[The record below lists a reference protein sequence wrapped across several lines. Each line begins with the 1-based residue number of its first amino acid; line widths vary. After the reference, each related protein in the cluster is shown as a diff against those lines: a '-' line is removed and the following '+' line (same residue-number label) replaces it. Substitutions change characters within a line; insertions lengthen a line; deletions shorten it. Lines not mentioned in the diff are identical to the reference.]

1 MKITPKE
8 VELLVTGLEL
18 LYVVGKVTGATRE
31 NGDRA
36 LVLSEK
42 LRKDGKM
49 IPSRFHEER
58 DSLDTKV
65 KKALGSVWSS
75 GKIYKRSHDD

>member
-1 MKITPKE
+1 M
-8 VELLVTGLEL
+8 
-18 LYVVGKVTGATRE
+18 TGATRE

-65 KKALGSVWSS
+65 KKALGSVWS
-75 GKIYKRSHDD
+75 DD